1 MKNTYTPF
9 LIFLL
14 VCVFQTIQAQDPRFS
29 QFYASPLN
37 LNPAMTGVYEGQ
49 FRVVANYRELYN
61 SVLGNQPFRT
71 ISASFDY
78 RHQLNRGSYAGF
90 GVNLM
95 RDAAGISNFNR
106 QFGAVSAS
114 VMKQLGGGGYRSTDQ
129 FLVAG
134 AQIGVG
140 QQGIDFNRLW
150 FSNQYDVDNGAVN
163 YDNPTGEGF
172 MRNSSDMYIDFNA
185 GVLWYALFDERQSIY
200 FGAAMHHLN
209 SPNISF
215 LDQDDKLPSR
225 WVAHMG
231 GELPFGKELSILPA
245 IAVMGQNQSL
255 STTAGA
261 NFRYTNR
268 EWRELAMRVGG
279 WAHAVNDLE
288 SGFALDAITVAAIL
302 ELEDWNLGFSYDVT
316 TSTLTAANNGRGA
329 FEVSLIYTHPAKVR
343 RKDVNCPN
351 F

>member
-1 MKNTYTPF
+1 MKNTYTLI
-9 LIFLL
+9 LIFFFVAIAQL
-14 VCVFQTIQAQDPRFS
+14 VQAQDPRFS

-61 SVLGNQPFRT
+61 SILGSEPFRT
-71 ISASFDY
+71 ISASFDM
-78 RHQLNRGSYAGF
+78 RHQVNRGNYVGF

-95 RDAAGISNFNR
+95 RDAAGLSNFNR
-106 QFGAVSAS
+106 QTAAVSAS
-114 VMKQLGGGGYRSTDQ
+114 VMKQLNGGRYRANDQ
-129 FLVAG
+129 FLIAG
-134 AQIGVG
+134 AQLGVG
-140 QQGIDFNRLW
+140 QHGLNWNKLW
-150 FSNQYDVDNGAVN
+150 FTNQYDQENGAIN
-163 YDNPTGEGF
+163 FDNPSGEGF
-172 MRNSSDMYIDFNA
+172 LNNSSDMYIDFNA

-200 FGAAMHHLN
+200 FGGALHHLN

-215 LDQDDKLPSR
+215 LDQEDELPSR

-255 STTAGA
+255 STTLGA
-261 NFRYTNR
+261 NFRFTNR
-268 EWRELAMRVGG
+268 EWRELALRAGA
-279 WAHAVNDLE
+279 WAHVVNQLD
-288 SGFALDAITVAAIL
+288 SGFALDAVTATAIL
-302 ELEDWNLGFSYDVT
+302 ELEAWNLGFSYDIT

-329 FEVSLIYTHPAKVR
+329 FEVSLIYTHPAKAKR
-343 RKDVNCPN
+343 RDVNCPN

>member
-1 MKNTYTPF
+1 MKNTFTLYLAFF
-9 LIFLL
+9 LFL
-14 VCVFQTIQAQDPRFS
+14 FIQTADAQDPRFA
-29 QFYASPLN
+29 QFYASPLS
-37 LNPAMTGVYEGQ
+37 LNPAMTGVHEGQ

-71 ISASFDY
+71 IATSFDY
-78 RHQLNRGSYAGF
+78 RHQINRGSYVGL
-90 GVNLM
+90 GVNVM
-95 RDAAGISNFNR
+95 RDAAGVSNFNR
-106 QFGAVSAS
+106 QAGGLSAS
-114 VMKQLGGGGYRSTDQ
+114 IMKQLGGGRYSSVDQ

-134 AQIGVG
+134 AQVG
-140 QQGIDFNRLW
+140 FGQHSLNWNNLW
-150 FSNQYDVDNGAVN
+150 FSNQYDAANAAVN
-163 YDNPTGEGF
+163 FDNASGEG
-172 MRNSSDMYIDFNA
+172 MMENTSDMYVDFNA
-185 GVLWYALFDERQSIY
+185 GVLWYALFDDRRSLYIG
-200 FGAAMHHLN
+200 GALHHVN

-215 LDQDDKLPSR
+215 LDEVDELPAR

-231 GELPFGKELSILPA
+231 GELPMGNELSLLPA

-279 WAHAVNDLE
+279 WAHVVNQLD

-316 TSTLTAANNGRGA
+316 TSTLTNANNGRGA
-329 FEVSLIYTHPAKVR
+329 FEVSLIYTHPAKSRVR
-343 RKDVNCPN
+343 VNCPN

>member
-1 MKNTYTPF
+1 MKYTFTF
-9 LIFLL
+9 LMTFVL
-14 VCVFQTIQAQDPRFS
+14 VTFVQYANAQDPRFS
-29 QFYASPLN
+29 QFYASPLS

-49 FRVVANYRELYN
+49 FRVVANYRELYS

-78 RHQLNRGSYAGF
+78 RQQLSRGSYAGF
-90 GVNLM
+90 GLHLM
-95 RDAAGISNFNR
+95 HDAAGISNFNR
-106 QFGAVSAS
+106 QSGALSAS
-114 VMKQLGGGGYRSTDQ
+114 IMKQLGGSRYRANDQ

-134 AQIGVG
+134 AQVGFG
-140 QQGIDFNRLW
+140 QQGLDWGKLW
-150 FSNQYDVDNGAVN
+150 FTNQYDRENGAINFDDPSGESFVR
-163 YDNPTGEGF
+163 DN
-172 MRNSSDMYIDFNA
+172 SDLYLDFNA

-200 FGAAMHHLN
+200 FGAALHHLN

-215 LDQDDKLPSR
+215 LDQTSELPSR
-225 WVAHMG
+225 WVGHMG

-245 IAVMGQNQSL
+245 IAVMGQNKSM
-255 STTAGA
+255 SATAGA

-268 EWRELAMRVGG
+268 EWRELALRAGG
-279 WAHAVNDLE
+279 WAHVVNQLD
-288 SGFALDAITVAAIL
+288 SGFALDAITIAAIL
-302 ELEDWNLGFSYDVT
+302 ELEDWNLGFSYDFT

-343 RKDVNCPN
+343 RRDVNCPN